1 MCGQLAAR
9 TNQGSLFCS
18 LGWVNCL
25 LTFSVVN
32 REKSR
37 GRMCIC
43 VCVSVCRTEMP
54 IQQLKRD
61 HCRAQLPPLA
71 PYRPSIP
78 LTPSVYPSLYFTP
91 HISTGSTFLFF
102 FFFFFKLLHQPSLFF
117 MHLPFQSNCHA
128 PHVFKGGI
136 FPCVAASCVLYLRM
150 SHAPHLSF
158 FSEL

>member
-1 MCGQLAAR
+1 MCVCGQLAAR

-102 FFFFFKLLHQPSLFF
+102 SFFFLNCCTNLHCFSCTFPSNLIAMLPMFLRVVYSHVLLLH
-117 MHLPFQSNCHA
+117 
-128 PHVFKGGI
+128 
-136 FPCVAASCVLYLRM
+136 AS
-150 SHAPHLSF
+150 SI
-158 FSEL
+158 